1 MIKLLLVLCFST
13 LVLSDLQCYDC
24 GPSDGDDCKDPVKK
38 NVKVTNCKDLTV
50 DNRGLR
56 ALALSAPTINIEEI
70 DKDYSCITMYFES
83 NEEPDK
89 SGIYRGCVVRQKNE
103 TITTCDHIKTQET
116 AGTTKTC
123 SSCTTDKCN
132 TGGAASLIVS
142 TAALIVVVLAVFLV
156 RHEFSSLL
164 LLFGASHFV

>member
-1 MIKLLLVLCFST
+1 MLC
-13 LVLSDLQCYDC
+13 
-24 GPSDGDDCKDPVKK
+24 
-38 NVKVTNCKDLTV
+38 
-50 DNRGLR
+50 
-56 ALALSAPTINIEEI
+56 LA
-70 DKDYSCITMYFES
+70 

-142 TAALIVVVLAVFLV
+142 TAALIVGVAVCVLRFWSNKIFCKDFDRNKSWKEIETSQFISAKQT
-156 RHEFSSLL
+156 FSEILR
-164 LLFGASHFV
+164 